1 MRPPPLDASIRLKA
15 LPINALSPGLADV
28 GRRAHIST
36 TKGPAMAENPSAA
49 PLPNQAGTQQHLRS
63 LALLSY
69 VLFLVSFFNG
79 LTAIVGVII
88 AYIKRRDAT
97 GTVWQSHF
105 DNLIL
110 VFWVMLAICLVGLI
124 SFPISLVS
132 LTLWFSGDFV
142 WPAFSVFALPV
153 LVWMV
158 ALPILVIWFFY
169 RMIRGLIHASENRP
183 Y

>member
-1 MRPPPLDASIRLKA
+1 MLFRDLLQPCGAA
-15 LPINALSPGLADV
+15 L
-28 GRRAHIST
+28 ISQAR
-36 TKGPAMAENPSAA
+36 KDHAMAENPSAA
-49 PLPNQAGTQQHLRS
+49 PLPNQAGTEQHLRS
-63 LALLSY
+63 LAMLCY

-88 AYIKRRDAT
+88 AHIKRHDAA

-110 VFWVMLAICLVGLI
+110 VFWVLLAVCLVGLI

-142 WPAFSVFALPV
+142 WPAFSAFALPV
-153 LVWMV
+153 LIWML

-169 RMIRGLIHASENRP
+169 RMIRGIIRASENRP

>member
-1 MRPPPLDASIRLKA
+1 
-15 LPINALSPGLADV
+15 
-28 GRRAHIST
+28 
-36 TKGPAMAENPSAA
+36 MAENPSAA
-49 PLPNQAGTQQHLRS
+49 PLPKQAGAEQHLRS
-63 LALLSY
+63 LALLCY
-69 VLFLVSFFNG
+69 VLFLASFFNG

-88 AYIKRRDAT
+88 AYIKRRDAA

-110 VFWVMLAICLVGLI
+110 VFWVMLAICLVGLL

-132 LTLWFSGDFV
+132 LALLFSDDFV
-142 WPAFSVFALPV
+142 WPAFSVFTLPV
-153 LVWMV
+153 LIWMLV
-158 ALPILVIWFFY
+158 LPIMVVWFFY

>member
-1 MRPPPLDASIRLKA
+1 MLFRLA
-15 LPINALSPGLADV
+15 LQTWGAAL
-28 GRRAHIST
+28 ISQT
-36 TKGPAMAENPSAA
+36 RKDHAMVENPSAA

-63 LALLSY
+63 LALLCY

-88 AYIKRRDAT
+88 AYIKRRDAA

-153 LVWMV
+153 LVWML